1 MAEKICILQSNLS
14 FRLLCYEKKNVQD
27 FSQYFPMP
35 RMMLE
40 AYATNFIILLE
51 TLFSNGMK

>member
-1 MAEKICILQSNLS
+1 MK
-14 FRLLCYEKKNVQD
+14 KKNVQD

-51 TLFSNGMK
+51 ALFSNGMK